1 MNIVSKYV
9 ISERVNSGIKKNAF
23 QLLAEAHGVKDC
35 ENDIEMNKAG
45 LILSEDD
52 SHLSPK
58 GNDWVLE
65 NFILTPDTV
74 DILINSC
81 KENL

>member
-1 MNIVSKYV
+1 
-9 ISERVNSGIKKNAF
+9 
-23 QLLAEAHGVKDC
+23 
-35 ENDIEMNKAG
+35 MNKAG